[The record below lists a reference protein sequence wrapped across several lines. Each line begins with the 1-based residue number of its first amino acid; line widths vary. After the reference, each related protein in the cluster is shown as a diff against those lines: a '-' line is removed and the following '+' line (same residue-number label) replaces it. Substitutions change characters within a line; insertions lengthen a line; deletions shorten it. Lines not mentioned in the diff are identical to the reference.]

1 MMAEPDRPMWKDH
14 AYGRGDIVR
23 DPRTGDEYRVLELIG
38 RGAYAEV
45 YRAEHVRSGSL
56 FALKVLQLHRAVS
69 AKTRERHRREA
80 LLLLRLRHPNVVQV
94 HAIIEGADGRIVMV
108 MDLLVG
114 RTLTR
119 LREDCDG
126 KLPINTAIEIAIQVC
141 SAIEAVHDVNVV
153 HRDLKPD
160 NIFVGDDARVRLCD
174 LGVSQFPRENRIT
187 TEDTTIGTVEYM
199 SPEQL
204 YAPQSIGPRS
214 DLFALGV
221 VLYEMIAGVSPFA
234 VDGELS
240 GSMKELGM
248 QIVLKPHA
256 PLLVA
261 APGTPTH
268 LAAIVECLL
277 SKEPGGRYASAAIV
291 RELLDAALSRYLLEL
306 AAQKIEP
313 PRISFVGR
321 LPAVAPI
328 DPDQPPMSG
337 GSVNPFVSVSVPPQ
351 QPSNDARP
359 ADAHVKTEELP
370 TTPAA
375 GMPTAAPDL
384 APPLHLAPDVIAR
397 RGSTVRMSRAGSAD
411 AHVNHIEHIAGLPST
426 VRIPVPVGGTTPAPS
441 PLSPVVMIPSGQ
453 RQDAAREPRRQESSS
468 APAVILPGRDP
479 QPSAPEPLPAPTS
492 IAAQN
497 APLPAAAWPA
507 PSAMPP
513 AREARIDLAHPP
525 TPTRSR
531 ARAMAA
537 VVAAAIAI
545 LSGVLLLRLRSFSF
559 SSRDRAEPAAS
570 TDPPAVSAE
579 PAASSSTSTEPVVPT
594 PTTASAEPTP
604 PTPTPSA
611 RPPVGSVAGRGAP
624 ARVPASTPP
633 PTKRREIP
641 AAPRAEAA
649 APPPPQPAPTAPP
662 ARNRLFDTEK

>member
-1 MMAEPDRPMWKDH
+1 M
-14 AYGRGDIVR
+14 
-23 DPRTGDEYRVLELIG
+23 
-38 RGAYAEV
+38 
-45 YRAEHVRSGSL
+45 
-56 FALKVLQLHRAVS
+56 
-69 AKTRERHRREA
+69 
-80 LLLLRLRHPNVVQV
+80 
-94 HAIIEGADGRIVMV
+94 
-108 MDLLVG
+108 
-114 RTLTR
+114 
-119 LREDCDG
+119 
-126 KLPINTAIEIAIQVC
+126 
-141 SAIEAVHDVNVV
+141 
-153 HRDLKPD
+153 
-160 NIFVGDDARVRLCD
+160 
-174 LGVSQFPRENRIT
+174 
-187 TEDTTIGTVEYM
+187 
-199 SPEQL
+199 
-204 YAPQSIGPRS
+204 
-214 DLFALGV
+214 
-221 VLYEMIAGVSPFA
+221 
-234 VDGELS
+234 
-240 GSMKELGM
+240 
-248 QIVLKPHA
+248 
-256 PLLVA
+256 
-261 APGTPTH
+261 
-268 LAAIVECLL
+268 
-277 SKEPGGRYASAAIV
+277 

-359 ADAHVKTEELP
+359 ADALVKTEELP

-411 AHVNHIEHIAGLPST
+411 AHVNHVEHIAGLPST

-441 PLSPVVMIPSGQ
+441 PLSPVVMIPAGQ
-453 RQDAAREPRRQESSS
+453 RQDAPREPRRQESSS

-479 QPSAPEPLPAPTS
+479 EPSAPEPLPTPTS
-492 IAAQN
+492 TAAQN
-497 APLPAAAWPA
+497 APLPAAVWPA

-531 ARAMAA
+531 ARGLVAA
-537 VVAAAIAI
+537 VTAIVTI
-545 LSGVLLLRLRSFSF
+545 LAGSFLWRARSLSQH
-559 SSRDRAEPAAS
+559 DRTEPV
-570 TDPPAVSAE
+570 TLIDPPAVSAE
-579 PAASSSTSTEPVVPT
+579 PPAPSSTSTELVVVPT

-611 RPPVGSVAGRGAP
+611 RPPVGPVAGRGAP

-633 PTKRREIP
+633 PTKRRETP